1 MMNNIFKRESCV
13 IARLFLCSFSM
24 ACATA
29 HADIN
34 FSMQAEAEAQNTP
47 EGWAAVELPKN
58 LPAITAAN
66 TFNITDYGAATTSTD
81 NTAAIQAALDAAHQA
96 GGGMVIVPAGE
107 WLFGRI
113 TIGSHTV
120 LHLCAGA
127 TLKLLAYA
135 NQPDHTTKT
144 PYITDKKGA
153 TDIVIEGESAET
165 SIIEGQGGPW
175 WDAVEAKESGLQR
188 GSLIRF
194 YQGERHLFRHFRLQN
209 APGTNLTLGQS
220 GKGGHN
226 TVHDVSIYAPA
237 STASDPSHNTDGIPV
252 WAPYANIYDCLIDT
266 GDDNVVTDSYA
277 QYIHVWHC
285 QFKAGHGASLG
296 SYTVDMHHIIYE
308 DLSFDGTTAGF
319 RLKSNTDRSGDVHAI
334 IFRNCTMHNVATPIQ
349 ITAWYDKV
357 PDSPTA
363 AAAAPESVTS
373 TTPRYH
379 DILIQNVSVSGYD
392 TKNSNDKNYNGIM
405 IYGRP
410 ESYVHDVTFDNV
422 QISHRN
428 GVRLFFCKDIKFI
441 NGCSFTKTRT
451 NQSVSATDA
460 DLSAV
465 MENAYEAAYTWNGS
479 TSSLTPAMGTP
490 QPAATRYYNLQGHSH
505 STKPHTRGIYIHNG
519 KKIIVK

>member
-1 MMNNIFKRESCV
+1 MRIRNYITAIMLL
-13 IARLFLCSFSM
+13 A
-24 ACATA
+24 ATQTA
-29 HADIN
+29 HADVS

-47 EGWAAVELPKN
+47 QGWKAVELPQG
-58 LPAITAAN
+58 LPAFTAAN
-66 TFNITDYGAATTSTD
+66 TFDITDFGAATTSTD

-135 NQPDHTTKT
+135 DQPDHTTKT

-165 SIIEGQGGPW
+165 SVIEGQGGPW

-188 GSLIRF
+188 GSIIRF

-220 GKGGHN
+220 GKGAHN
-226 TVHDVSIYAPA
+226 TVHDVHIYAPA
-237 STASDPSHNTDGIPV
+237 SSASDPSHNTDGIPI
-252 WAPYANIYDCLIDT
+252 WTQYCNIYNCTIDT
-266 GDDNVVTDSYA
+266 GDDNVVTDSDA
-277 QYIHVWHC
+277 QYIHVWNC
-285 QFKAGHGASLG
+285 DFKAGHGASLG
-296 SYTVDMHHIIYE
+296 SYTKNMHHIIYE
-308 DLSFDGTTAGF
+308 NLTFDGTDCGF
-319 RLKSNTDRSGDVHAI
+319 RLKSNTDRSGDVHDI
-334 IFRNCTMHNVATPIQ
+334 IFRNCTMQNVATPIQ

-357 PDSPTA
+357 PDSPEEA
-363 AAAAPESVTS
+363 AASPETKIS
-373 TTPRYH
+373 TTPEYH
-379 DILIQNVSVSGYD
+379 NILIQNVTVTGYN

-410 ESYVHDVTFDNV
+410 ESYVYDVTFDNV
-422 QISHRN
+422 KISHRN

-441 NGCSFTKTRT
+441 NGCTFTKTST
-451 NQSVSATDA
+451 NTTVEATA
-460 DLSAV
+460 SDLNEV
-465 MENAYEAAYTWNGS
+465 MEHSYNATYTWNQSS
-479 TSSLTPAMGTP
+479 TDIKSATTTCDKQGNSNIYHSLSGHRTTTP
-490 QPAATRYYNLQGHSH
+490 S
-505 STKPHTRGIYIHNG
+505 KGIYIHQG
-519 KKIIVK
+519 KKIIIKK

>member
-1 MMNNIFKRESCV
+1 MNNIFKRESCV
-13 IARLFLCSFSM
+13 IARLFLCFFSM

-34 FSMQAEAEAQNTP
+34 FSMQTEAEAQNTP
-47 EGWAAVELPKN
+47 EGWTAVELPKN
-58 LPAITAAN
+58 LPAFTTAN
-66 TFNITDYGAATTSTD
+66 TFYITDYGATTTSAD

-96 GGGMVIVPAGE
+96 GGGMVVVPAGE

-113 TIGSHTV
+113 TIGSRTV

-135 NQPDHTTKT
+135 DQPDHTTKT

-188 GSLIRF
+188 GPLIRF

-226 TVHDVSIYAPA
+226 TVHDVSIYAPDSNA
-237 STASDPSHNTDGIPV
+237 PDPSHNTDGIPV
-252 WAPYANIYDCLIDT
+252 WAPYANIYDCMIDT

-277 QYIHVWHC
+277 QYIHVWRC

-319 RLKSNTDRSGDVHAI
+319 RLKSNTDRSGDVHDI

-357 PDSPTA
+357 PDSPAA

-373 TTPRYH
+373 TTPHYH
-379 DILIQNVSVSGYD
+379 DILIQNVTASGYD

-410 ESYVHDVTFDNV
+410 ESYVHNVIFDNV

-428 GVRLFFCKDIKFI
+428 GVRLFFCKNIQFI
-441 NGCSFTKTRT
+441 NGCTFTKTRT

-460 DLSAV
+460 DLSSV
-465 MENAYEAAYTWNGS
+465 MENTYEAAYTWNGS
-479 TSSLTPAMGTP
+479 TSGLTPAMGTP
-490 QPAATRYYNLQGHSH
+490 QPAATRYYNLQGHTH
-505 STKPHTRGIYIHNG
+505 STKPQTRGIYIHNG

>member
-1 MMNNIFKRESCV
+1 M
-13 IARLFLCSFSM
+13 
-24 ACATA
+24 
-29 HADIN
+29 
-34 FSMQAEAEAQNTP
+34 
-47 EGWAAVELPKN
+47 
-58 LPAITAAN
+58 
-66 TFNITDYGAATTSTD
+66 
-81 NTAAIQAALDAAHQA
+81 
-96 GGGMVIVPAGE
+96 
-107 WLFGRI
+107 
-113 TIGSHTV
+113 
-120 LHLCAGA
+120 
-127 TLKLLAYA
+127 
-135 NQPDHTTKT
+135 
-144 PYITDKKGA
+144 
-153 TDIVIEGESAET
+153 
-165 SIIEGQGGPW
+165 
-175 WDAVEAKESGLQR
+175 
-188 GSLIRF
+188 
-194 YQGERHLFRHFRLQN
+194 
-209 APGTNLTLGQS
+209 
-220 GKGGHN
+220 
-226 TVHDVSIYAPA
+226 SIYAPA

-319 RLKSNTDRSGDVHAI
+319 RLKSNTDRSGDGHAI

-357 PDSPTA
+357 PDSPAA

-451 NQSVSATDA
+451 NQSVSAIDA

-465 MENAYEAAYTWNGS
+465 MENTYEASYSWNGS
-479 TSSLTPAMGTP
+479 TSGIATAIVAP
-490 QPAATRYYNLQGHSH
+490 QPAADRYYNLQGHTYNKMPRS
-505 STKPHTRGIYIHNG
+505 KGIYIHNG
-519 KKIIVK
+519 KKVIMK

>member
-1 MMNNIFKRESCV
+1 MRIRNHITAIMLL
-13 IARLFLCSFSM
+13 A
-24 ACATA
+24 ATQTA
-29 HADIN
+29 HADVS

-47 EGWAAVELPKN
+47 QGWKAVELPQG
-58 LPAITAAN
+58 LPAFTAAN
-66 TFNITDYGAATTSTD
+66 TFDITDFGAATTAAD

-96 GGGMVIVPAGE
+96 GGGMVIVPTGE

-113 TIGSHTV
+113 TIGSRTV

-135 NQPDHTTKT
+135 DQPDHTTKT

-165 SIIEGQGGPW
+165 SVIEGQGGPW

-188 GSLIRF
+188 GSIIRF

-220 GKGGHN
+220 GKGAHN
-226 TVHDVSIYAPA
+226 TVHDVHIYAPA
-237 STASDPSHNTDGIPV
+237 STVADPSHNTDGIPI
-252 WAPYANIYDCLIDT
+252 WTQYCNIYNCLIDT
-266 GDDNVVTDSYA
+266 GDDNVVTDSNA
-277 QYIHVWHC
+277 QYIHVWNC

-308 DLSFDGTTAGF
+308 DLSFDGTDCGF
-319 RLKSNTDRSGDVHAI
+319 RLKSNTDRSGDVHDI

-357 PDSPTA
+357 PDSPADA
-363 AAAAPESVTS
+363 AASPESVKS
-373 TTPRYH
+373 TTPHYH
-379 DILIQNVSVSGYD
+379 DILIQNVTVSGYD

-428 GVRLFFCKDIKFI
+428 GVRLFFCKDIRFI
-441 NGCSFTKTRT
+441 GGCTFTKTRT
-451 NQSVSATDA
+451 NQTVTATDA
-460 DLSAV
+460 DLSSV
-465 MENAYEAAYTWNGS
+465 MENSYEASYSWNGS
-479 TSSLTPAMGTP
+479 TSSIASALSIP
-490 QPAATRYYNLQGHSH
+490 QSAAGRYYTLQGRAH
-505 STKPHTRGIYIHNG
+505 STKPHTRGVYIHN
-519 KKIIVK
+519 KKKVIVK